1 MEQKK
6 KALGRGLEEL
16 FSTEVLDFDTFES
29 NIMENATT
37 NEIQDI
43 PINEIRPNPYQPR
56 KSFNEEALRELSE
69 SIKNHGVFQPI
80 IVKKGIRGYDL
91 IAGERRLRASKM
103 AGLDKIP
110 AIVKDFSDDEMREI
124 ALLENIQRENLTA
137 IELAWAYKGIIDNLD
152 IRQEDLALRIGKS
165 RSHITN
171 TLGLLNLPEEV
182 QKMILNGELS
192 MGHARV
198 LSKMEDESKIT
209 GLAKKIINEGLSV
222 HEIEEISKD
231 EEIKKR
237 VPITRRERNTDYTNI
252 ENELKDILGTKVKV
266 DNKKIN
272 IYFEN
277 VNDLNRILEI
287 MNIEIK
293 QRNLLFYFY
302 FRYLLVVNYI
312 VGRSIFLLKFNF

>member
-1 MEQKK
+1 
-6 KALGRGLEEL
+6 
-16 FSTEVLDFDTFES
+16 
-29 NIMENATT
+29 
-37 NEIQDI
+37 
-43 PINEIRPNPYQPR
+43 
-56 KSFNEEALRELSE
+56 
-69 SIKNHGVFQPI
+69 
-80 IVKKGIRGYDL
+80 
-91 IAGERRLRASKM
+91 M

-209 GLAKKIINEGLSV
+209 DLAKKIINEGLSV

-293 QRNLLFYFY
+293 
-302 FRYLLVVNYI
+302 
-312 VGRSIFLLKFNF
+312 

>member
-29 NIMENATT
+29 NIMESATEE
-37 NEIQDI
+37 EIKEI
-43 PINEIRPNPYQPR
+43 PVAEIRPNPYQPR
-56 KSFNEEALRELSE
+56 KTFNEEALNELAQ
-69 SIKNHGVFQPI
+69 SIKNYGVFTPI
-80 IVKKGIRGYDL
+80 IVKKSIKGYDL
-91 IAGERRLRASKM
+91 IAGERRLRASKL
-103 AGLDKIP
+103 AGMETIP
-110 AIVKDFSDDEMREI
+110 AIIKDFSDDEMREI
-124 ALLENIQRENLTA
+124 SLLENIQRENLTA

-152 IRQEDLALRIGKS
+152 IRQEDLAQKIGKS

-171 TLGLLNLPEEV
+171 TLGLLNLPEDV
-182 QKMILNGELS
+182 QKMILDGEIS

-198 LSKMEDESKIT
+198 LSKMEDEEEIT
-209 GLAKKIINEGLSV
+209 KLADKVAKENISV
-222 HEIEEISKD
+222 HELEDISKT

-237 VPITRRERNTDYTNI
+237 VPITRRKDVNDYSHV
-252 ENELKDILGTKVKV
+252 ENEMREILGTKVTI
-266 DNKKIN
+266 DNKKIS

-293 QRNLLFYFY
+293 
-302 FRYLLVVNYI
+302 
-312 VGRSIFLLKFNF
+312 